1 MFLMTVREGRRAGRP
16 HVVVHV
22 RREPAVLDAEFN
34 LSAPSGVTARG
45 QGVVVRGRSARVGLI
60 VSKAVGSAVV
70 RHHVSRKLR
79 AVMAPLVPLLPGGV
93 AVVLRALP
101 AAATASSAD
110 LTADVVSAL
119 RRLDVLDQRR

>member
-1 MFLMTVREGRRAGRP
+1 MVG
-16 HVVVHV
+16 
-22 RREPAVLDAEFN
+22 D
-34 LSAPSGVTARG
+34 
-45 QGVVVRGRSARVGLI
+45 RSARVGLI

-70 RHHVSRKLR
+70 RHHVSRRLR

-101 AAATASSAD
+101 AAATASSAE
-110 LTADVVSAL
+110 LAADVVSAL